1 MNPKITVVEAASV
14 LSVTTQAVFKK
25 IKTKSLHHKK
35 TQNKAYFNHTAAKEI
50 FGFNFKPKMITTQIV
65 KGGTGKTAITQ
76 GVAIRAA
83 LYGARVLC
91 LDLDQ
96 QANLTQSFGINVN
109 EITSAAIIDVLK
121 GKTELPENL
130 LEPVEGVHL
139 LPSKI
144 DNALL
149 EDFLMVESFPID
161 RVYKDLLEPIRDQY
175 DLIIIDCPPAL
186 GRSVTAAALI
196 SDYVIAPVTPEKSSL
211 TGLDITNNA
220 LKEAS
225 KKYKKK
231 IHLRVIQNKFDFRTT
246 LSHQVLTYLLEHS
259 AYKECIFRSYIRQS
273 QEFPNTFYKHM
284 SIFDSIKFSTAKE
297 DIDLL
302 TREILEIPLTNQ
314 QITKDD
320 ENA

>member
-1 MNPKITVVEAASV
+1 MNPKITVQDAS
-14 LSVTTQAVFKK
+14 LILGITNTAIFKR
-25 IKTKSLHHKK
+25 IKAKSLFQKK
-35 TQNKAYFNHTAAKEI
+35 TQNKAYFHHKTAKEI
-50 FGFNFKPKMITTQIV
+50 FGFNFKPKTITTQIV

-76 GVAIRAA
+76 GVAIRAS
-83 LYGARVLC
+83 LYGAKVLC

-121 GKTELPENL
+121 GKAELSESL
-130 LEPVEGVHL
+130 LEPVEGIHL

-149 EDFLMVESFPID
+149 EDFLMVESYPID
-161 RVYKDLLEPIRDQY
+161 RVYKELLDPIRDQY
-175 DLIIIDCPPAL
+175 DVIIIDCPPAL

-220 LKEAS
+220 LKESS

-231 IHLRVIQNKFDFRTT
+231 INLKVVQNKFDFRTT
-246 LSHQVLTYLLEHS
+246 LSHQVLTYLLEHP
-259 AYKECIFRSYIRQS
+259 AYKDSMFKSYIRQS
-273 QEFPNTFYKHM
+273 QEFPNTFYKHT
-284 SIFDSIKFSTAKE
+284 SIFDSIKNSTAKE
-297 DIDLL
+297 DIDVL
-302 TREILEIPLTNQ
+302 TREILELPLTNQ
-314 QITKDD
+314 TVNKED